1 MSTHAGSQ
9 IRLRERIYG
18 ATGTGSGG
26 SDGNFPTAATSGTRT
41 ASPAS
46 SAEGM
51 AGERRTESAA
61 GRALPSERAWRREFV
76 QQPAKHVLTVQS
88 HDLGYDKEDLDLWSF
103 ALSADEMKQLD
114 AAQL

>member
-1 MSTHAGSQ
+1 MWVRRA
-9 IRLRERIYG
+9 L
-18 ATGTGSGG
+18 SGP
-26 SDGNFPTAATSGTRT
+26 FRR
-41 ASPAS
+41 S
-46 SAEGM
+46 SAR
-51 AGERRTESAA
+51 AGTPHCPPPALSEPAVVAAA
-61 GRALPSERAWRREFV
+61 GRHGVSPAQVALRWIV